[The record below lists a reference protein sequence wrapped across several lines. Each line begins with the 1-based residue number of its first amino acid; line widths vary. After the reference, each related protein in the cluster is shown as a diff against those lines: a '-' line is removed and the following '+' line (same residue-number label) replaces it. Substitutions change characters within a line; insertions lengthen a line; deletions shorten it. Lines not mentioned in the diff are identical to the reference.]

1 MPTTKANGIEI
12 YYETHGEGPPLLLI
26 MGLGANATA
35 WWRQIPAFAERH
47 RVIAFDNRG
56 AGRSEKPA
64 GPYNIPQLAD
74 DAAALM
80 DVLGI
85 GSSHVFGMSLGGMI
99 AQEYALRHPHRVQA
113 LVLGGTTPGGA
124 KAVTAGA
131 EVVTHFATVATLP
144 VEQAIERGMSLLYSD
159 AFIATNRE
167 WLLPRALE
175 LAHLM
180 PPPHALQAQLIAAMT
195 HNTYDRLGKIGA
207 PTLVLSGTA
216 DKIVPHPNAA
226 LLSEGI
232 PGARLVAFEGAG
244 HGFLVERAEDVNRS
258 VLGFLADHAGAH
270 AGPK

>member
-35 WWRQIPAFAERH
+35 WWKQIPAFAEH
-47 RVIAFDNRG
+47 YRVIAFDNRG

-64 GPYNIPQLAD
+64 GPYSIPQMAD
-74 DAAALM
+74 DADALM
-80 DVLGI
+80 DALGVA
-85 GSSHVFGMSLGGMI
+85 SSHVFGMSLGGMI
-99 AQEYALRHPHRVQA
+99 AQEYTLRHPRRVHA
-113 LVLGGTTPGGA
+113 LILGGTTPGGP
-124 KAVTAGA
+124 KAVTAGPQ
-131 EVVTHFATVATLP
+131 VVQHFATVASLP
-144 VEQAIERGMSLLYSD
+144 IEQAIERGLSLLYSD
-159 AFIATNRE
+159 AFIGANRE

-195 HNTYDRLGKIGA
+195 HNTYDRLAGLAA
-207 PTLVLSGTA
+207 PALVLSGTA
-216 DKIVPHPNAA
+216 DKIVPHHNSV

-232 PGARLVAFEGAG
+232 PGARLVQFEGAG
-244 HGFLVERAEDVNRS
+244 HGFLVERAEEVNRS
-258 VLGFLADHAGAH
+258 VLGFLAPHNGGY